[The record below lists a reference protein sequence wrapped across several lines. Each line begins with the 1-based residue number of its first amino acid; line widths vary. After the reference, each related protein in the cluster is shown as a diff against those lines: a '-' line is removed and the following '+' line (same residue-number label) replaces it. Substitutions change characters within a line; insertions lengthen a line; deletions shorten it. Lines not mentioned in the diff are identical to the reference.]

1 MFAMKTNLEQKIF
14 KYDDLILQMTER
26 YNQLKFQNPVETNVE
41 TIESRI
47 DKLKVELNDQLKT
60 LDKKFNDQFV
70 SRKEIMI
77 EDQKI
82 QTS

>member
-1 MFAMKTNLEQKIF
+1 
-14 KYDDLILQMTER
+14 MTER

-47 DKLKVELNDQLKT
+47 DKLKVELNDQLTT

-82 QTS
+82 DRKSVV